1 MEGLKELAAGIAYPL
16 MFERHEMSLIQ
27 INTVH
32 GTGGATFETLNS
44 WKEIDLPTEGLPF
57 VHSWDGTNS
66 LDELLSPLLRRN
78 LAIRFPHLTDPPC
91 SGFIVPFFNLP
102 IFIVVRYQCNKEL
115 PKPPS
120 FNELRY
126 FKLRGQASFED
137 PNGRFVPKWVDAYFQ
152 ISAVVN
158 LDNDDVRLYDP
169 DTCPHVPFSPPG
181 SEDAG
186 QRRDNGQWNVS
197 QRETKFLLWYRRPV
211 LKDGEEYKFPEM
223 DAPEFMS
230 AEEFDRQNYIP
241 GSDLPFPD
249 FKDDDSLEFME
260 VSEWE
265 ESQPDTPIG

>member
-181 SEDAG
+181 REDAG

-211 LKDGEEYKFPEM
+211 LKDGEEYKFPKM

-249 FKDDDSLEFME
+249 F
-260 VSEWE
+260 
-265 ESQPDTPIG
+265 